1 MRAIIGHS
9 DDVDVDD
16 AISELLEQCE
26 RDLAGEQP
34 KGGVLYS
41 TNEYDSERVL
51 AAIAQRWPGLP
62 LVGASTAGEMS
73 SRLGFREDSIC
84 LTLFAGDD
92 VAVRASNG
100 PNAVHDLEGAL
111 DGVVAGLGAGKPAL
125 CILIAPATVNV
136 SDVLR
141 GVHARMGER
150 SCPIVGGLSGD
161 HTLSLDTWQF
171 FGANTLQD
179 SISVLAL
186 YGDFSV
192 GVGVASGWFPIGRRH
207 TVTRSDG
214 AAVYEIDGKP
224 AIEMYQ
230 GLWNDRVTGNLGEF
244 PLAVFDHEDPTKFF
258 LRAAMVIDSEAGC
271 VRFAGDVPQ
280 GASVCLT
287 EVVPEGLLS
296 GTRASL
302 QEALGNFHGAH
313 ADVALLFS
321 CAARKWVLGTRA
333 KEEMDQFLASIEEL
347 AQAKLPLA
355 GFYAFG
361 EISPLAG
368 SGAPVLH
375 NETCVTV
382 LVGK

>member
-16 AISELLEQCE
+16 AISEILTQCE
-26 RDLAGEQP
+26 RDLAGERP

-41 TNEYDSERVL
+41 TNEYESARVL
-51 AAIAQRWPGLP
+51 AAIEGRWPGLP

-92 VAVRASNG
+92 VEVRASKG
-100 PNAVHDLEGAL
+100 ENAVKNLGGAL
-111 DGVVAGLGAGKPAL
+111 DALVAGIGGSKPAL
-125 CILIAPATVNV
+125 CVLIAPATVNV

-141 GVHARMGER
+141 GLHERLGER
-150 SCPIVGGLSGD
+150 SCPVVGGLSGD
-161 HTLSLDTWQF
+161 HTLSQDTWQF
-171 FGANTLQD
+171 FGSDAQQD
-179 SISVLAL
+179 SLVLLAL
-186 YGDFSV
+186 SGDFSV
-192 GVGVASGWFPIGRRH
+192 GVGVASGWFPIGARH
-207 TVTRSDG
+207 TVTRSEG

-230 GLWNDRVTGNLGEF
+230 GFWNDRVTGNLGEF
-244 PLAVFDHEDPTKFF
+244 PLAVLDAEDPTKFV
-258 LRAAMVIDSEAGC
+258 LRAAMVIDSDAGC

-280 GASVCLT
+280 GAQVCLT
-287 EVVPEGLLS
+287 EVVPDGLLS
-296 GTRASL
+296 GTRESL
-302 QEALGNFHGAH
+302 KEALGNFHGAQPE
-313 ADVALLFS
+313 VALLFS

-361 EISPLAG
+361 EISPLSG

>member
-16 AISELLEQCE
+16 AISEILAQCE
-26 RDLAGEQP
+26 RDLAGESP

-41 TNEYDSERVL
+41 TNEYDSGRVL
-51 AAIAQRWPGLP
+51 AAVEARWPGLP

-92 VAVRASNG
+92 VAVRASG
-100 PNAVHDLEGAL
+100 AENAVKDLEGAL
-111 DGVVAGLGAGKPAL
+111 DRLAAGLRDAKPAL
-125 CILIAPATVNV
+125 CVLIAPATVNV

-141 GVHARMGER
+141 GLHARLGER

-161 HTLSLDTWQF
+161 HTLSQDTWQF
-171 FGANTLQD
+171 FGQRALQD
-179 SISVLAL
+179 ALVVLAL
-186 YGDFSV
+186 EGEFSV
-192 GVGVASGWFPIGRRH
+192 GVGVASGWFPIGVRH

-230 GLWNDRVTGNLGEF
+230 GFWNDRVTGNLGEF
-244 PLAVFDHEDPTKFF
+244 PLAVFDSEDPSKFV
-258 LRAAMVIDSEAGC
+258 LRAAMVIDSDAGC

-280 GASVCLT
+280 GSQVCLT

-302 QEALGNFHGAH
+302 QEALGNFHGEH

-361 EISPLAG
+361 EISPLSG

>member
-1 MRAIIGHS
+1 MRAIVGHS

-16 AISELLEQCE
+16 AIAEILSQCE
-26 RDLAGEQP
+26 RDLAGECP

-41 TNEYDSERVL
+41 TKEYDAGRVL
-51 AAIAQRWPGLP
+51 AAIERRWPGLP

-84 LTLFAGDD
+84 LTLFAGAD
-92 VAVRASNG
+92 VEVRASKG
-100 PNAVHDLEGAL
+100 ENAVADLARAL
-111 DGVVAGLGAGKPAL
+111 DDVVAGLGSGKPAL
-125 CILIAPATVNV
+125 CVLIAPATVNV

-141 GVHARMGER
+141 GLHSRLGER

-161 HTLSLDTWQF
+161 HTLSRDTWQF
-171 FGANTLQD
+171 FGSEALQD
-179 SISVLAL
+179 SLTVLAL
-186 YGDFSV
+186 HGDFSV
-192 GVGVASGWFPIGRRH
+192 GVGVASGWFPIGARH
-207 TVTRSDG
+207 TVTRSEG

-230 GLWNDRVTGNLGEF
+230 GFWNDRVTGNLGEF
-244 PLAVFDHEDPTKFF
+244 PLAVLDSQDPAKFV
-258 LRAAMVIDSEAGC
+258 LRAAMVIDSDAGC

-280 GASVCLT
+280 GAQVCLT
-287 EVVPEGLLS
+287 EVVPDGLLS
-296 GTRASL
+296 GTRESL
-302 QEALGNFHGAH
+302 KEALGNFHGTQPE
-313 ADVALLFS
+313 VALLFS

-361 EISPLAG
+361 EISPLAAT
-368 SGAPVLH
+368 GAPVLH

-382 LVGK
+382 LVGR